1 MNYFGKFIFYGLI
14 FSNSSIDVEVH
25 NKRIY
30 WSDTQSR
37 SIMRSFING
46 SETQKVVDLGLMAPE
61 SIAVDWLAL
70 NIYWAD
76 PAAHRIEVA
85 RISGSSRRVLIWK
98 NVEEPHSIALD
109 PIRG

>member
-1 MNYFGKFIFYGLI
+1 MLPYNLI
-14 FSNSSIDVEVH
+14 NSSIDVDVS

-37 SIMRSFING
+37 AIMRAFING
-46 SETQKVVDLGLMAPE
+46 SDPQRVVELGLVAPE
-61 SIAVDWLAL
+61 GIAVDWLAL

-85 RISGSSRRVLIWK
+85 RLTGTSRRVLIWK

-109 PIRG
+109 PVRG